1 MAFIVFKPA
10 LTAAAKMFNQRA
22 VGGGFPPEGVGKPA
36 GRAKNLNGN
45 VVALA
50 FWRAY
55 FRRIEIVRVTG
66 VIKDQTVGFARR
78 QTQPAANNLL
88 IQADGFRRAK
98 NRNQVDVR
106 GVKAVVSTET
116 FTR

>member
-55 FRRIEIVRVTG
+55 FWRIEIVRVTG

-106 GVKAVVSTET
+106 GVKAGG
-116 FTR
+116 